1 MEISLWGVEL
11 RTRFGKTK
19 SIIKRKENPQR
30 KISRY
35 GSDEHSYGMV
45 VIRFYKK
52 VNIHTKSAHP
62 AERIEPPRT
71 RPAPEPS
78 PEQPAAL
85 GFELLDLLAQLV
97 LAARMS
103 SSISSVV
110 AGLAREDD
118 VQDGQPDDEP
128 HQPLD
133 ECGDDQEPMLREDRE
148 ALPARYLSPTR
159 LGEKSISINV
169 FVFTTSRPVTWQVL
183 LPRQANLCQP
193 PSRAILPRHKVL
205 RAQGV
210 SFPED
215 TGIVYSRA
223 LLP

>member
-1 MEISLWGVEL
+1 MGGRAAVQGAQADAPAPGLLRRERECGQVEISLWGVEL

-19 SIIKRKENPQR
+19 SIITRKENPQR

-85 GFELLDLLAQLV
+85 GLELLDLLAQLV
-97 LAARMS
+97 LAAFEILGETRQAPPEAPLRDAE
-103 SSISSVV
+103 V
-110 AGLAREDD
+110 
-118 VQDGQPDDEP
+118 DEAP
-128 HQPLD
+128 P
-133 ECGDDQEPMLREDRE
+133 CSAKPCS
-148 ALPARYLSPTR
+148 PARCKPCRKPLPRRSRRAPPAR
-159 LGEKSISINV
+159 PC
-169 FVFTTSRPVTWQVL
+169 TSRSEASCGRAT
-183 LPRQANLCQP
+183 CQRNPWP
-193 PSRAILPRHKVL
+193 P
-205 RAQGV
+205 
-210 SFPED
+210 PE
-215 TGIVYSRA
+215 SA
-223 LLP
+223 SPA